1 MDAKFRKPQSAT
13 ICSVSVL
20 ALLGALGVTITPA
33 NAEDVNLPTIT
44 VYSTT
49 PQLPSDGAENGEA
62 DANAPHSNAAA
73 TKVED
78 PESRT
83 RPPSIG
89 DTGEF
94 LRHVNGV
101 EAGRM
106 GGHGL
111 DPSIRGLDQNQL
123 SITNDGAYHF
133 GGCPNRMDPPTSHMQ
148 LYTYDKVT
156 VKKGY
161 QSVLD
166 GPPAPGGTILFERVN
181 PVFEPGQEVSTNLKA
196 GVGYNSNGQGLESF
210 FDTSMGND
218 WGYVRAY
225 GSYGSS
231 NNYKDGD
238 GNEIRSSF
246 DQFGGGLVI
255 GRTFDADSWVTLKVE
270 NNNVDDALFPGA
282 MMDAPKTDDWTYLLK
297 GETDLNWGV
306 IKGVKGDVY
315 LTTVDHTMNTFDLRD
330 QESIMPMSDRKFFEA
345 RTESD
350 TLGGKVIFNGE
361 LAGGTTFDIGTSYRD
376 VMRDGNKYGA
386 KPNDPNRYD
395 PSGISS
401 VLWPDTSIKELGL
414 FSEAVIPVAML
425 TRLTVG
431 MRYDYVNASADKTDL
446 KTNFGPTPNTAP
458 NDVYQAIYGTD
469 ATDDKTEHN
478 FSGLMRLEREMGN
491 GVTVFGS
498 LSRAVRTADA
508 TERYIANMMGMNPNG
523 KTSWVGNPDIEP
535 EKHHQID
542 LGLRYK
548 TSMLNLSG
556 SVFYNDVTDY
566 IQRYNGQYIDSTYSS
581 VSIYKNIDATLTGF
595 EAEAQ
600 IRLSD
605 VWRVNLMGAY
615 TRGQNE
621 TDNTPLGQISP
632 LSGRFELVYDNSKL
646 MAGVRVNAASKQTRI
661 DNASSKQDF
670 GETDGWATVDLFGS
684 YNITQNFQLNAGVTN
699 LFDATYANHLN
710 RELLGEQIKVNE
722 PGRSFYV
729 RATTKF

>member
-1 MDAKFRKPQSAT
+1 MPQSAA

-20 ALLGALGVTITPA
+20 TLLGALGATITPA
-33 NAEDVNLPTIT
+33 NAEDVSLPTIT

-49 PQLPSDGAENGEA
+49 PQLPSDDTQGDGTG
-62 DANAPHSNAAA
+62 NAPHSNASA
-73 TKVED
+73 TTVED
-78 PESRT
+78 PESRS

-111 DPSIRGLDQNQL
+111 DPNIRGLDQNQL
-123 SITNDGAYHF
+123 TITNDGAYHF

-156 VKKGY
+156 VKRGY

-166 GPPAPGGTILFERVN
+166 GPPAPGGTILFERTN
-181 PVFEPGQEVSTNLKA
+181 PTFEPGKEVSTNVKA
-196 GVGYNSNGQGLESF
+196 GAGYNSNGQGVESF
-210 FDTSMGND
+210 FDASMGND
-218 WGYVRAY
+218 WGFVRGY
-225 GSYGSS
+225 GSYGSA

-255 GRTFDADSWVTLKVE
+255 GRTFDSDSWVTLKVE
-270 NNNVDDALFPGA
+270 NNNVDDVLFPGA
-282 MMDAPKTDDWTYLLK
+282 NMDAPKTDDWTYQLK

-315 LTTVDHTMNTFDLRD
+315 LTTVDHTMNNFDLRP
-330 QESIMPMSDRKFFEA
+330 QTGNFMEA

-350 TLGGKVIFNGE
+350 TLGGKVIFNGK
-361 LAGGTTFDIGTSYRD
+361 LASGTTFDVGASYRD
-376 VMRDGNKYGA
+376 VMRDGNKWGGA
-386 KPNDPNRYD
+386 NGNYD
-395 PSGISS
+395 PSAISS

-414 FSEAVIPVAML
+414 FSEAVVPVAML
-425 TRLTVG
+425 TKLTVG
-431 MRYDYVNASADKTDL
+431 LRYDYVNASADKADL
-446 KTNFGPTPNTAP
+446 ETTFGPVNHTSPNT
-458 NDVYQAIYGTD
+458 VYQAIYGTD
-469 ATDDKTEHN
+469 ATKDKTEHN
-478 FSGLMRLEREMGN
+478 ISGLMRLEQDLGG
-491 GVTVFGS
+491 GVTAFGS

-508 TERYIANMMGMNPNG
+508 TERYMANMMGMAPGG
-523 KTSWVGNPDIEP
+523 KTSWVGNPDLDP

-548 TSMLNLSG
+548 TSMLNISG

-566 IQRYNGQYIDSTYSS
+566 IQRYDGQDMGGNYSS
-581 VSIYKNIDATLTGF
+581 VSIYRNIDAILTGF

-600 IRLSD
+600 VRLND

-615 TRGQNE
+615 THGQNQ
-621 TDNTPLGQISP
+621 TDHTPLGQIAP
-632 LSGRFELVYDNSKL
+632 FSGRFELIYDNKKL
-646 MAGVRVNAASKQTRI
+646 MAGVRVNATAKQTRI
-661 DNASSKQDF
+661 DEASSKQD
-670 GETDGWATVDLFGS
+670 A
-684 YNITQNFQLNAGVTN
+684 
-699 LFDATYANHLN
+699 AN
-710 RELLGEQIKVNE
+710 
-722 PGRSFYV
+722 
-729 RATTKF
+729 